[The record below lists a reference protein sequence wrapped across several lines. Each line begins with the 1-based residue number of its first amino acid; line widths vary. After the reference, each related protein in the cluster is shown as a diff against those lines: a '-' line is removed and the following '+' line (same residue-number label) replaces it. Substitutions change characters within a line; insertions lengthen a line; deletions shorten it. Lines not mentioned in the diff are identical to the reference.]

1 MNEILE
7 EAIECYSGP
16 ILYIGK
22 IDKQLKKYD
31 PTTLSL
37 VMEKSLF
44 AIINKNVP
52 IWIKLLKLKENLRKE
67 NNILLIKDL
76 DKVSEEDQG
85 KILDIIKTNKISSFS
100 LPQKLI
106 VILNAEKEFEMSE
119 ELQRLVEIIR
129 G

>member
-67 NNILLIKDL
+67 KNILLIKDL